1 MKCLIEKLKQDL
13 VSLKEKFIEVD
24 RTLYRQEQ
32 YSKRNGLLVHE
43 VDRKNSEDT
52 DQAIIDIIKNNIVGK
67 IIIYNIDKTHHLGK
81 HELDNKV
88 PQPIIV
94 KFAKYKVRSSVF
106 KTRKKTCEYYRKCYK

>member
-24 RTLYRQEQ
+24 KTLDRQEQ

-43 VDRKNSEDT
+43 VDGKNNEDT

-67 IIIYNIDKTHHLGK
+67 IIIYNIDKTHRLGK
-81 HELDNKV
+81 RELDNKV

-94 KFAKYKVRSSVF
+94 KCAKYKVRSSVF
-106 KTRKKTCEYYRKCYK
+106 KTRKKTCEYYRKRYK